1 VGRTAALMTKLSRTF
16 TPIRRRESD
25 SACDSEREGGS
36 AELWEIEFVGI
47 WCCVL
52 CVCMGMLSL
61 WSASGG
67 ARGTWG
73 AMWLGASS
81 SSLVYTLFY
90 CNIISNLTQL
100 ELVSRVDE

>member
-1 VGRTAALMTKLSRTF
+1 MGRTAALMTKLSRTF

-61 WSASGG
+61 WWSSGY
-67 ARGTWG
+67 
-73 AMWLGASS
+73 LGSDVAWRFFF
-81 SSLVYTLFY
+81 YTLFY
-90 CNIISNLTQL
+90 CNISNLTQL
-100 ELVSRVDE
+100 ELVSRADE

>member
-1 VGRTAALMTKLSRTF
+1 MGRTAALMTKLSRTF

-52 CVCMGMLSL
+52 CVYGNAFTLVE
-61 WSASGG
+61 
-67 ARGTWG
+67 
-73 AMWLGASS
+73 LGVLGERCGWALLL
-81 SSLVYTLFY
+81 LV
-90 CNIISNLTQL
+90 
-100 ELVSRVDE
+100 